1 MGSTQPTT
9 EQLLKAMTLEEKI
22 SLTSG
27 INFWG
32 TPGIPRLGIGAAK
45 VTDGPNGARGSVTS
59 DGVKTACFPAAVA
72 VASTFDANL
81 AFRVGLALGR
91 EATMKHADMLLAPT
105 ICIHR
110 SPLGGR
116 NFESFSEDPLLSGVF
131 GAEYIRGIQR
141 SNLAATLKHFV
152 LNEQETLRNTVNETI
167 SERALREIYLR
178 PFEIAVKDAKP
189 WAIMTSFPK
198 INGVY
203 CDMNRNLLQ
212 TILRDQWK
220 WDGMTMSDWEGTRS
234 LEESYEAGL
243 DLEMPGPPRRR
254 RTSQVLRALS
264 DGSLRHSAVDD
275 AARRVLGL
283 LERVG
288 KLGPAQPEG
297 EKLKPEYGID
307 LAEHRELIREAG
319 RSGIVLLKNENNILP
334 LDLSR
339 RKKIAMIGPTCR
351 TAAAHG
357 GGSAMLASH
366 YLKTNWESFDE
377 RLGSS
382 HDLVYAQGATID
394 RLFPPLQEHTKND
407 LGDQGFTTT
416 YYSDHKFT
424 SDPVSFSSPSG
435 HYLSHMKTPYRN
447 PQSLRHTTTYTAT
460 ETGQHYLA
468 FSSLGP
474 SKVFIDD
481 TLVHEQKHT
490 TEDPLAFVF
499 KSQEESHFR
508 FSFQAGVH
516 YRIRIDTFPA
526 VVRESTDPDVH
537 SHVLLDGILGV
548 RIGIIHQQES
558 EADLVSEAVSL
569 AQNCDIALVFVGT
582 TAQWETE
589 QKDLLSMSLPTNGS
603 QDDLIKRVAAAN
615 SRTIVINHSG
625 VAVDVSP
632 WIDQVSGFIQAW
644 YLGQELGNAVAD
656 IVLGEVSP
664 SGKLPVSWSRA
675 YRDMPCYG
683 NFGADCIPT
692 KSVDYAE
699 GIFVGYRHFDKFYGQ
714 ENEVRFP
721 FGYGL
726 SYTTFRLSNP
736 RVQGELGQGISC
748 VEFEVDVVNTGS
760 RAGAEVVQLYLRP
773 PFTQGV
779 DRPRKELVGFGKVTL
794 QPGQGQSLRMEVC
807 DRAGTFWDES
817 TETWKLVEGAYVLEI
832 GTSSHPK
839 DLVFEMPLTVGST
852 TSYLP

>member
-1 MGSTQPTT
+1 
-9 EQLLKAMTLEEKI
+9 
-22 SLTSG
+22 
-27 INFWG
+27 
-32 TPGIPRLGIGAAK
+32 
-45 VTDGPNGARGSVTS
+45 
-59 DGVKTACFPAAVA
+59 
-72 VASTFDANL
+72 
-81 AFRVGLALGR
+81 
-91 EATMKHADMLLAPT
+91 
-105 ICIHR
+105 
-110 SPLGGR
+110 
-116 NFESFSEDPLLSGVF
+116 
-131 GAEYIRGIQR
+131 
-141 SNLAATLKHFV
+141 
-152 LNEQETLRNTVNETI
+152 
-167 SERALREIYLR
+167 
-178 PFEIAVKDAKP
+178 
-189 WAIMTSFPK
+189 
-198 INGVY
+198 
-203 CDMNRNLLQ
+203 
-212 TILRDQWK
+212 
-220 WDGMTMSDWEGTRS
+220 
-234 LEESYEAGL
+234 
-243 DLEMPGPPRRR
+243 MPGPPRRR
-254 RTSQVLRALS
+254 RASKVLRALS
-264 DGSLRHSAVDD
+264 DGSLSHSAVD
-275 AARRVLGL
+275 ATARRVLGL

-307 LAEHRELIREAG
+307 LVEHRELIREAG
-319 RSGIVLLKNENNILP
+319 RSGIVLLKNENKILP

-382 HDLVYAQGATID
+382 HDLVFAQGTYALAPTSIHHALRTNIPSGATID

-407 LGDQGFTTT
+407 QGNQGFTTT
-416 YYSDHKFT
+416 YYSDHTFT

-481 TLVHEQKHT
+481 KLVHEQEHT
-490 TEDPLAFVF
+490 TGDPLAFVF

-508 FSFQAGVH
+508 FSFQAGVQYH
-516 YRIRIDTFPA
+516 IRIDTFPA

-548 RIGIIHQQES
+548 RIGIINQQEF
-558 EADLVSEAVSL
+558 EADLTSEAVSL

-582 TAQWETE
+582 TSQWETE
-589 QKDLLSMSLPTNGS
+589 QKDLPSMSLPTNGS
-603 QDDLIKRVAAAN
+603 QDGLIKRVAAAN

-656 IVLGEVSP
+656 VVLGEVSP
-664 SGKLPVSWSRA
+664 SGKLPVSWPRA
-675 YRDMPCYG
+675 YRDTPCYG

-699 GIFVGYRHFDKFYGQ
+699 GVFVGYRHFDKFYGQ

-736 RVQGELGQGISC
+736 RVQGELGQGTSR
-748 VEFEVDVVNTGS
+748 VEVEVDIFNTGS

-773 PFTQGV
+773 PLTQGV

-794 QPGQGQSLRMEVC
+794 QPGQGQSLRIEVC

-817 TETWKLVEGAYVLEI
+817 TETWKLDEGDYVLQI

-839 DLVFEMPLTVGST
+839 DLVFEMPLMVEST